1 MELSPPKGHSAGT
14 ANTGGDGLAA
24 ALSRAQ
30 GWLSPEVPLA
40 PGRAQD
46 LLPCTAQGF
55 I

>member
-1 MELSPPKGHSAGT
+1 MELSPPKGRPAGT
-14 ANTGGDGLAA
+14 ADAGGDGLTT

-46 LLPCTAQGF
+46 LPPCTAQGF